1 MKIGFD
7 AKRLYNNQTGLG
19 NYSRFLVQSLANVYP
34 TPEYHLYT
42 PKMSAY
48 ADFLQGNPHV
58 FTHLPTTALHQ
69 KFPSLW
75 RSKFM
80 TKDLER
86 DQIQLFHGLSN
97 ELPKDIEKSGI
108 RSVVTIHDLI
118 FLHFPELYPWFDRQ
132 IYRRKFLSA
141 ATRADVVVAVS
152 EQTKQDI
159 IQAYGINPE
168 KITVIYQDCHP
179 AFSVQTAPEKKAE
192 IKRKYNLSRDFL
204 LCVGTIEPRKNH
216 LNLVKAFMKSDVND
230 TDLVIVGKKAGAYS
244 ELQKFIQTHNLEAR
258 VKLIHHLPFEELPV
272 LYQAAAGAVY
282 VSTYEGFGIPVLEAM
297 RSQVPVLCSN
307 ISSIPEVAGDAAI
320 LVNPLQIQEIQFGLN
335 QLVFDIAK
343 RKELLEKA
351 AIQQQK
357 FMSENLATQQM
368 QVYQRLM
375 GSGG

>member
-34 TPEYHLYT
+34 MHEYHLYT
-42 PKMSAY
+42 PKISAY
-48 ADFLQGNPHV
+48 ADFLQGNTQV
-58 FTHLPTTALHQ
+58 FSHLPTTAIHQ

-86 DQIQLFHGLSN
+86 NQIQLFHGLSN

-141 ATRADVVVAVS
+141 ATRADAVIAVS

-159 IQAYGINPE
+159 IQAYGISPE

-179 AFSVQTAPEKKAE
+179 MFSVQTAPEKKAE
-192 IKRKYNLSRDFL
+192 IKRKYNLSRDYL

-230 TDLVIVGKKAGAYS
+230 TDLLIVGKKAGAFP

-272 LYQAAAGAVY
+272 LYQASVGAIY
-282 VSTYEGFGIPVLEAM
+282 VSNYEGFGIPVLEAM
-297 RSQVPVLCSN
+297 RSKVPVLCSN
-307 ISSIPEVAGDAAI
+307 ISSIPEVAGNAAI
-320 LVNPLQIQEIQFGLN
+320 LVHPEQIQEIIFGLN
-335 QLVFDIAK
+335 QLVFDIGK
-343 RKELLEKA
+343 RKEILLNAELQQEK
-351 AIQQQK
+351 
-357 FMSENLATQQM
+357 FNSTNLAKQQM
-368 QVYQRLM
+368 KLYQNLL
-375 GSGG
+375 S